1 MQYLKTSVTTI
12 TLLKNTNLSSLFFWG
27 WHMSLDNN
35 NNEVNRHRG
44 QLGQSLLNSMI
55 GEYLEKESNPLAIQ
69 MGFFHQLKRLSL
81 NAELAHQVDY
91 PLSNKVVVFVHGLT
105 TFESVWD
112 YPTEGCSNTSIVNHY
127 IDVCFSPTDSST
139 HENFGKQLQEEFG
152 FTPFFLRYNTG
163 LSLEKNGRKFADQL
177 NELFKNYP
185 IEIDD
190 LMLVGFNMGGG
201 LLSHT
206 QYVAQKSNQPWL
218 KVLSKCMYLGD
229 AGENSLVTN
238 ILQLTNGFLRNTPI
252 RYINLL
258 VNWLD
263 YRSTHPKPGN
273 DSAKRVDAKKVRRTK
288 YPVFLESS
296 RHYFVYGDLTKK
308 GPSRVSPSRSTL
320 DAKQKYSDASMLPP
334 PESQIVQL
342 EGVSPIR
349 LAHSDKVYGLL
360 SRWVKTQDPAEL
372 KLYTGPQ
379 GSLFEHDTTYDST
392 NRAFIAGTVD
402 LMASAYDKTVE
413 TVETM
418 HYSIAEE
425 PFYALEKLPIASQI
439 AKPVGTAQRDML
451 DNVSSSLRNGG
462 RRMHKFAANIATNEL
477 QTENQAPMLSSDTQ

>member
-1 MQYLKTSVTTI
+1 
-12 TLLKNTNLSSLFFWG
+12 
-27 WHMSLDNN
+27 MSLDNN
-35 NNEVNRHRG
+35 KKEVNRHRG

-81 NAELAHQVDY
+81 NAELAQQIDY

-112 YPTEGCSNTSIVNHY
+112 YPAEGSSNTSIVNHY
-127 IDVCFSPTDSST
+127 IDVCFNPINNST
-139 HENFGKQLQEEFG
+139 PESYGKQLQEEFG
-152 FTPFFLRYNTG
+152 FTPLFLRYNTG

-177 NELFKNYP
+177 NKLFKNYP

-206 QYVAQKSNQPWL
+206 QYAAQKSNQSWL
-218 KVLSKCMYLGD
+218 KVLSKCAYLGD
-229 AGENSLVTN
+229 SGENSLLAN
-238 ILQLTNGFLRNTPI
+238 ILQLTNDFLRHTPVH
-252 RYINLL
+252 YINLL
-258 VNWLD
+258 VNWFD
-263 YRSTHPKPGN
+263 YRSTHPKPDIETTEDVG
-273 DSAKRVDAKKVRRTK
+273 STKVRRPK

-296 RHYFVYGDLTKK
+296 RHYFIYGDLTKK
-308 GPSRVSPSRSTL
+308 GSSVVNPSSSIL
-320 DAKQKYSDASMLPP
+320 DAKQKYSDASVVPP
-334 PESQIVQL
+334 PHSQIVQL
-342 EGVSPIR
+342 EGVPPFR
-349 LAHSDKVYGLL
+349 LAHSERVYGLI
-360 SRWVKTQDPAEL
+360 STWVKTQNPVEL
-372 KLYTGPQ
+372 KLYNGLQ
-379 GSLFEHDTTYDST
+379 GSFYEHGTTYDST

-451 DNVSSSLRNGG
+451 DNVYSSLRNGG
-462 RRMHKFAANIATNEL
+462 RMMHKFAANIATNEL
-477 QTENQAPMLSSDTQ
+477 KTKIQTPILSNDTQ